1 MPTTQKDERFVRL
14 PSDLYAKL
22 VDIAEREDRSV
33 AGSAQYRPRRDRAP
47 DHRTVRPWG
56 CAMSQIMTPDTDNP
70 ATDDAVMIDQMV
82 DRLAKG
88 QSLSL
93 MMTSAAADDFI
104 AMARG
109 IAEEAKTA
117 TGDEWNVASIVDL
130 NQRIVQVNFS
140 PVARGAAR

>member
-1 MPTTQKDERFVRL
+1 VKENDIMPTTQKDERFVRL

-56 CAMSQIMTPDTDNP
+56 CAMSQIMTPDTDSSP
-70 ATDDAVMIDQMV
+70 VAVFASSAIPRAIAM
-82 DRLAKG
+82 K
-88 QSLSL
+88 S
-93 MMTSAAADDFI
+93 SAAADVIISD
-104 AMARG
+104 
-109 IAEEAKTA
+109 K
-117 TGDEWNVASIVDL
+117 L
-130 NQRIVQVNFS
+130 QVNFS